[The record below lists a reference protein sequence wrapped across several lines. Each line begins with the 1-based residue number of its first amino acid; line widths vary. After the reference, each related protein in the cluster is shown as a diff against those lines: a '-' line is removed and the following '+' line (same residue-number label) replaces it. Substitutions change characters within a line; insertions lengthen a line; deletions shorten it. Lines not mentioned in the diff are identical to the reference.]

1 MPLKTI
7 LELGDVALTEVEER
21 RIRRKLETLGRR
33 LTHHPEPIAEVVLD
47 AHPARQQVEAKVRVR
62 LGPLG
67 GHLVSLQAAGTADRA
82 VRLAIGDLER
92 QLDRRLAGQRGEPT
106 YGVPS
111 RRLPKQLRPSCASSA
126 ESGEPNA

>member
-7 LELGDVALTEVEER
+7 LELGDVRLTEAEVR

-33 LTHHPEPIAEVVLD
+33 LTHHPKPIAEVVLK
-47 AHPARQQVEAKVRVR
+47 ARPARRQVEAKVRVR

-67 GHLVSLQAAGTADRA
+67 GHLVSSQAAETADCA
-82 VRLAIGDLER
+82 VRLAMEDLER

-111 RRLPKQLRPSCASSA
+111 RRLPKQLRPSRAPSA
-126 ESGEPNA
+126 ESSETNA